1 MLAMPDNKWSNAI
14 TIFSVVKCLN
24 PYRALPKD
32 PPSHRPT
39 VVKLTA
45 RKSSGGFAPKRPPFP
60 GPLSFSLFES
70 ETKTEHGDFNL
81 QKGAFTV
88 KTSGLYLLH
97 FSGYFN
103 KFYDH
108 SSDGYSNTC
117 VKLNKYQADDDL
129 SFTTIATSVE
139 SGEVR
144 RSNLIEYPPVVVSAL
159 LPLKA
164 GDRIKAFTNTAR
176 LHEAPPTYTT
186 RFTGI
191 LFSDELTK
199 QFLPSQ

>member
-1 MLAMPDNKWSNAI
+1 MAVPANKWSNAI
-14 TIFSVVKCLN
+14 TVFSVVKCLN
-24 PYRALPKD
+24 PYRAIPKNLPPRK
-32 PPSHRPT
+32 PT
-39 VVKLTA
+39 VKVTA
-45 RKSSGGFAPKRPPFP
+45 RKSTGGYAPRHLVPFP
-60 GPLSFSLFES
+60 GPLRFSLFEC

-81 QKGAFTV
+81 QNGAFTV

-97 FSGYFN
+97 FSGYYEESGF
-103 KFYDH
+103 
-108 SSDGYSNTC
+108 SYSPRNG
-117 VKLNKYQADDDL
+117 VVLNKYQDNGL
-129 SFTTIATSVE
+129 FVTTIATFAE

-144 RSNLIEYPPVVVSAL
+144 RSKLIEYPPVVVTAL

-164 GDRIKAFTNTAR
+164 GERIIAFTNTAR

-191 LFSDELTK
+191 LFSDEFTN